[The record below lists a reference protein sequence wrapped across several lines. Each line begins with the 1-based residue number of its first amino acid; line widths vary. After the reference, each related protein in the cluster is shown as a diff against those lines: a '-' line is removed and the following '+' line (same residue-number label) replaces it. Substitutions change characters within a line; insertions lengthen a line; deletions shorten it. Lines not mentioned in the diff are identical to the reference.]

1 MYEQFW
7 MKNLK
12 RKGHLEKP
20 RHRLEDNIK
29 VILKKEG
36 VTRVDWIQLAQD
48 KVQWLLQTNEPLNS
62 IDCREFLEQLSDYQ
76 LLYNSFP

>member
-36 VTRVDWIQLAQD
+36 VREWTGFS
-48 KVQWLLQTNEPLNS
+48 WLRIKFSGSCKLKNL
-62 IDCREFLEQLSDYQ
+62 
-76 LLYNSFP
+76 